1 MNKRGTYMN
10 NQHAGMTHEEATAL
24 AQEMEA
30 FYEAA
35 DPFNRTVAFNVIAKA
50 DGTYGV
56 LASDAQESWTINKA
70 AWEAGRAERAAFLAS
85 RREEKEQEA
94 HIQRDRAARLERRRL
109 WFPGEDHAPGWA
121 DLLAG
126 FVNLSGE
133 GTDMAP
139 SRHDEP
145 MITPR
150 AACLRRHRHPS
161 DLVPDLESLLSLSAV
176 LLCPQAVPP
185 RAEVLPDRPEC
196 REESLGLAR

>member
-35 DPFNRTVAFNVIAKA
+35 DPFNRTVAFNVIANA

-121 DLLAG
+121 DLLA
-126 FVNLSGE
+126 SDE
-133 GTDMAP
+133 AMAAAAA
-139 SRHDEP
+139 
-145 MITPR
+145 R
-150 AACLRRHRHPS
+150 AAHIHLRDFIERERA
-161 DLVPDLESLLSLSAV
+161 LGREVPAVVAQSLQFFETYLSKDESNT
-176 LLCPQAVPP
+176 
-185 RAEVLPDRPEC
+185 
-196 REESLGLAR
+196 